1 MISRLGLQNAL
12 VLVAVEDAKHPPQ
25 PLCTTTHS
33 VQWKRTSRNIYGIVV
48 SVRTLVL
55 FRQLSVRAHRLEA

>member
-1 MISRLGLQNAL
+1 MIFRLGLQNAL

-25 PLCTTTHS
+25 PLCTITHS
-33 VQWKRTSRNIYGIVV
+33 AQWKRTSRNIYGIVV